1 MQTVTNTDDTH
12 PNLMFWEYNLQSQN
26 ITFSVSL
33 RNRLGLS
40 KHNEDFP
47 FSKGIHLFPKEEL
60 PIWQLQIEY
69 ASYGQLIETT
79 GKVIISASGQHV
91 SFQEQLFLVKTENNI
106 PLFLKGVLNENV
118 EQSVKS
124 QICVNK
130 EKQILEHIHSCL
142 WEAEAITFRFTYIGK
157 EVEQILGYT
166 PQEWLAQANFWK
178 NHIHPDDK
186 DFAVSFCH
194 NETLNGRNHVFEYRF
209 LHKLGH
215 YLWIQDRVSV
225 ISSENGTLLQGM
237 MTDISMHNSK
247 NSQLSEVQKTK
258 SERLLNLLIQEGSN
272 TIAILDE
279 QGYYT
284 FTSANYSVITGYSN
298 EDLFQLNAFD
308 YIHPDDFDE
317 VHQNFLALLNQER
330 VRTAP
335 YRFKRKDGT
344 WIWMQSVGTNLMH
357 DPDVQ
362 GIIVNSTEISDLIQT
377 QLALEKSN
385 ELHLMINRLAKEAV
399 FEYDKT
405 SNQLIWGEGIVR
417 ILGRQIESE
426 NITTDYLSMLIHPN
440 LIGKFKRNLT
450 AHLRFRNKN
459 EAWQFESK
467 FKHANG
473 HYVDVECTAKL
484 LRTPSGGIDRI
495 IGMVRDI
502 SQDVIHR
509 ETTRLSQQFYQTF
522 NQENSLEKAT
532 KNLLHQLFEP
542 TNYSAVELWVVNHN
556 NQRLNKLAAV
566 SFDHPGTQFLDS
578 SGSFG
583 NLYIEQGLPGHVW
596 RNKSAQ
602 IWFDLSSIPEF
613 LRKPQAECNKINVAV
628 GVPLTSND
636 QVIGVLL
643 GFKDKKQDVDET
655 ELIIWDN
662 IAPLIGNEIHRKQQE
677 EAYYQLFI
685 SAPDVLAIATH
696 EGNFSKVNPAFHQL
710 LGYSEDEIVG
720 NSFSYFLHPDDILST
735 ESEYRET
742 MTGERQAQQFSNRY
756 RTKNGDY
763 KWISWNSSQPFGND
777 KLVFAYGRDVTDLK
791 KLEKLL
797 NTASELA
804 MVGGWELN
812 PATGI
817 MKWSETIHQLLQIDS
832 ETPIT
837 KEFFES
843 FISPEHKHTWLNAI
857 AQALEYQEL
866 FEIELKIIVEDK
878 TKWLRVKGETELVH
892 SNESLITGSI
902 QDITEQKLNRIELE
916 RSNERYQKVS
926 EATHDA
932 IWDWDIAGNTLFWSS
947 HYESHYGYN
956 YKGLGVPLDMWSK
969 NIHPDDATWVLETLN
984 QLLLPSST
992 ENSWFC
998 EYRFRHAQGHYV
1010 HVQDKGV
1017 VIRDDKNNPIRMVG
1031 AMRDITFE
1039 KETEIQLNELNKE
1052 LNQKVFALAKSNEE
1066 LEQFAYVASHDL
1078 QEPLRMVTGFL
1089 YQLKN
1094 RYGNQLDE
1102 KANLYI
1108 HYAVDGA
1115 ERMKTIILDLLEF
1128 SRAGKLLE
1136 ETSFSLVELNEVIKD
1151 VQIIL
1156 KNEIEMTQASIQFTD
1171 LPAMKGSPSMFRQIF
1186 QNLISNSLKY
1196 KKDAINPVIQ
1206 ISTEHTDHGIRILV
1220 QDNGIGINPSYH
1232 HKIFEIFQ
1240 RLHSREKYTGT
1251 GIGLAIVKKI
1261 VESMGGKIY
1270 VESQEGEGAVF
1281 VLEFNQN

>member
-1 MQTVTNTDDTH
+1 MQTVTNTESIQS
-12 PNLMFWEYNLQSQN
+12 NLMYWEYNIQN
-26 ITFSVSL
+26 HCITFSISL
-33 RNRLGLS
+33 QNRLGAS
-40 KHNEDFP
+40 QFIKDFT
-47 FSKGIHLFPKEEL
+47 FSNDIPLIPKEEF
-60 PIWQLQIEY
+60 PIWQLQVEH
-69 ASYGQLIETT
+69 ASIGQLMETS
-79 GKVIISASGQHV
+79 GKVFISSSGRQV
-91 SFQEQLFLVKTENNI
+91 AFNEQLFLVKSEKNI
-106 PLFLKGVLNENV
+106 PLLLKGVLNEKPGLQPN
-118 EQSVKS
+118 SP
-124 QICVNK
+124 ICNNK
-130 EKQILEHIHSCL
+130 DKQILEHLHSCL
-142 WEAEAITFRFTYIGK
+142 WEAEADTFQFTYIGK
-157 EVEQILGYT
+157 EIEQILGYT
-166 PQEWLAQANFWK
+166 PQEWLEETDFWK
-178 NHIHPDDK
+178 NHIHPDDR
-186 DFAVSFCH
+186 DFAVSYCH
-194 NETLNGRNHVFEYRF
+194 NETLHGRNHVFEYRF

-225 ISSENGTLLQGM
+225 NFSKNGTILQGI
-237 MTDISMHNSK
+237 MTNISMHNQKSSK
-247 NSQLSEVQKTK
+247 LSEIQKTK
-258 SERLLNLLIQEGSN
+258 SERLLNLLIQEGSD

-279 QGYYT
+279 QAHYT
-284 FTSANYSVITGYSN
+284 FTSANYSIITGYSN
-298 EDLFQLNAFD
+298 QDLYRVNAFD
-308 YIHPDDFDE
+308 YVHPAEFDE
-317 VHQNFLALLNQER
+317 VYKNFLDLKNQDR

-344 WIWMQSVGTNLMH
+344 WIWMQSVGINLMH

-362 GIIVNSTEISDLIQT
+362 GFIVNSTEISDLIQT

-399 FEYDKT
+399 FEYDRT
-405 SNQLIWGEGIVR
+405 SNQLNWGEGIVR

-440 LIGKFKRNLT
+440 LIGKFKRNLMT
-450 AHLRFRNKN
+450 HLRLQNITETWR
-459 EAWQFESK
+459 FESK

-473 HYVDVECTAKL
+473 HYVDVECTAQL
-484 LRTPSGGIDRI
+484 LHTPSGGIDRI

-502 SQDVIHR
+502 SQEVIHR
-509 ETTRLSQQFYQTF
+509 ETTLLSQQIYEVF
-522 NQENSLEKAT
+522 NRENSLEKAT
-532 KNLLHQLFEP
+532 ETLLNQLFKP

-556 NQRLNKLAAV
+556 YQRLNKITAV
-566 SFDHPGTQFLDS
+566 SFDSAGAKFLESSDS
-578 SGSFG
+578 YDKLFIG
-583 NLYIEQGLPGHVW
+583 QGLPGHVW
-596 RNKSAQ
+596 HNKSAQ
-602 IWFDLSSIPEF
+602 IWFDLSAIPEF
-613 LRKPQAECNKINVAV
+613 LRKPQAECNQINLAV
-628 GVPLTSND
+628 GVPLTANE
-636 QVIGVLL
+636 QVMGVLL
-643 GFKDKKQDVDET
+643 GFKERKQDVDET

-685 SAPDVLAIATH
+685 SSPDLLAIATH
-696 EGNFSKVNPAFHQL
+696 EGNFSKVNPAFHKL
-710 LGYSEDEIVG
+710 LGYSEHEIVG
-720 NSFSYFLHPDDILST
+720 NSFSYFLHPEDIMDT

-742 MTGERQAQQFSNRY
+742 MTGERQAQRFSNRY

-763 KWISWNSSQPFGND
+763 KWISWNSSQPFGKD
-777 KLVFAYGRDVTDLK
+777 KLVFAYGRDVTELK

-812 PATGI
+812 PTTGI

-832 ETPIT
+832 ETLIS
-837 KEFFES
+837 KELFES
-843 FISPEHKHTWLNAI
+843 FISAEFKPTWSNAI
-857 AQALEYQEL
+857 AQTLEYHEL
-866 FEIELKIIVEDK
+866 FEVELKIIVDNK
-878 TKWLRVKGETELVH
+878 TKWLRVKGESEPLH
-892 SNESLITGSI
+892 ERESLITGSI
-902 QDITEQKLNRIELE
+902 QDITEQKLNRLELE

-969 NIHPDDATWVLETLN
+969 NIHPDDATWVLESLE
-984 QLLLPSST
+984 QLLLPSSKLS
-992 ENSWFC
+992 NWFC
-998 EYRFRHAQGHYV
+998 DYRFRHAQGHYV

-1017 VIRDDKNNPIRMVG
+1017 VIRDDQNKPIRMVG

-1039 KETEIQLNELNKE
+1039 KETEIQLNALNKE

-1094 RYGNQLDE
+1094 KYADELDE

-1136 ETSFSLVELNEVIKD
+1136 ENSFSLVELNEVIKD

-1156 KNEIEMTQASIQFTD
+1156 KNEIETTQASIQFTD

-1196 KKDAINPVIQ
+1196 KKDAINPIIQ
-1206 ISTEHTDHGIRILV
+1206 ISTECNDRVIRILV
-1220 QDNGIGINPSYH
+1220 QDNGIGIHPTYH
-1232 HKIFEIFQ
+1232 QKIFEIFQ

-1270 VESQEGEGAVF
+1270 VESQEGEGSLF
-1281 VLEFNQN
+1281 ILEFNQN